1 MWRTIATFQKNIIIF
16 LKLKKKKRYAV
27 RYSRTYRWPIH
38 STNLTQIRTA
48 GEIKGRNR
56 NEESHVRERERKRD
70 QLIFSQKREFQILI
84 REGCDSCSFNWENF
98 FWGSKFR

>member
-16 LKLKKKKRYAV
+16 LKLKIKKKRYAV

-48 GEIKGRNR
+48 REIKGWNR
-56 NEESHVRERERKRD
+56 NEESHVKERERPID
-70 QLIFSQKREFQILI
+70 F
-84 REGCDSCSFNWENF
+84 
-98 FWGSKFR
+98 

>member
-48 GEIKGRNR
+48 REIKGRNR
-56 NEESHVRERERKRD
+56 NEESPERERERE
-70 QLIFSQKREFQILI
+70 RE
-84 REGCDSCSFNWENF
+84 REKQRPIDFLVKKESFRF
-98 FWGSKFR
+98 